1 MQILIEFI
9 INTIVSW
16 LVTRATSFQTKKCT
30 FPCTRPISEAI
41 ERLRNEND
49 DKTKTQ
55 MTQSLN
61 QDYEN
66 ETKIWRQNIHGVPF
80 VIK

>member
-9 INTIVSW
+9 INTIVFW
-16 LVTRATSFQTKKCT
+16 LVARATSFQTKNVLS
-30 FPCTRPISEAI
+30 RAISEAI

-55 MTQSLN
+55 MTQSFD

-66 ETKIWRQNIHGVPF
+66 ETTIWCQNIHGVPF
-80 VIK
+80 IIK

>member
-9 INTIVSW
+9 INTIVFW
-16 LVTRATSFQTKKCT
+16 LVARATSFQTKNVLS
-30 FPCTRPISEAI
+30 RAVSEAI
-41 ERLRNEND
+41 ERLRNENE

-55 MTQSLN
+55 MTQSFN

-66 ETKIWRQNIHGVPF
+66 ETKIWCQNIHGIPF
-80 VIK
+80 IIK